1 MNQILINSY
10 QFNPTLAKEPVIVKI
25 LVKALTAIP
34 APDFNLC
41 LYLLAE
47 HAVSIFVMRNRGE
60 GGEGRTYLLGKERQI
75 EAK

>member
-1 MNQILINSY
+1 M
-10 QFNPTLAKEPVIVKI
+10 KI

-47 HAVSIFVMRNRGE
+47 HAVSLIDATHTQLE
-60 GGEGRTYLLGKERQI
+60 QHTQPYHDSISSLLKS
-75 EAK
+75 

>member
-1 MNQILINSY
+1 VEVHQYPSFGFLLIDICLYSY
-10 QFNPTLAKEPVIVKI
+10 QFNPALAKEPVIVKI

-47 HAVSIFVMRNRGE
+47 HAVSLFLYVPAMPPF
-60 GGEGRTYLLGKERQI
+60 TLC
-75 EAK
+75 